1 MSTKLLAAYNSAFR
15 GREGNPESTIILSY
29 TELEASL
36 GYSVSKKENKASQP
50 KKEAI
55 EDIQGQV
62 CPVLNFPRF

>member
-36 GYSVSKKENKASQP
+36 GYSVSKKENKW
-50 KKEAI
+50 
-55 EDIQGQV
+55 
-62 CPVLNFPRF
+62 